1 MSENN
6 DDRRNELCTRFRKS
20 LTDGSSSQ
28 YFDEDDLIEIF
39 DYAGDLND
47 DYLRF
52 EVLLCGARYY
62 PDSIPLRERRALL
75 YANYGDDL
83 SAKYLED
90 NADRNGALWD
100 IARLRNA
107 SPMGSDAAKALEDL
121 LRAYSEFDDEEVIQ
135 FVDLASALGQTD
147 WLLDRLDALRSHVT
161 YLPTLLFEIAVMLEM
176 ENRYEEAIRLL
187 EELTDLEPYNE
198 QYWFMLAQEYDLNN
212 NANGALQALDLAL
225 AILPDDKAMRFY
237 HARLLARN
245 ELTRQRA
252 VDSLEALASDFPE
265 DTDISRFLAALYVD
279 GDHEAQ
285 DDTVLQKAARV
296 LSRCFSLNP
305 GDRKLATDLLATEA
319 RPTDEIIDSVVVH
332 QSPCDVSEWVAWA
345 DELHSLGAYDKAIA
359 ILLYCENKI
368 GKTDMAVNE
377 ALIIDYF
384 MLKDFGSV
392 CRRFESQTVGSS
404 TSSPDNAALLFS
416 VYAIS
421 LVKTGRYEEAQQFC
435 NMILKLV
442 VEDGPD
448 DISYALRRIGTGV
461 VMTDIIARLKSRKHT
476 DWQSYDPLGAW
487 ANK

>member
-6 DDRRNELCTRFRKS
+6 DDRRNELCTRFRES
-20 LTDGSSSQ
+20 LTDGSASQ

-62 PDSIPLRERRALL
+62 PDSVPLRERRALL

-90 NADRNGALWD
+90 NADRNGVLWD

-107 SPMGSDAAKALEDL
+107 SPMGSDAVKALEDL
-121 LRAYSEFDDEEVIQ
+121 LRTYSEFDDEEVIQ
-135 FVDLASALGQTD
+135 LVDLASALGQTD

-176 ENRYEEAIRLL
+176 ESRYDEAIGLL

-198 QYWFMLAQEYDLNN
+198 QYWFMLAQEHDLNN
-212 NANGALQALDLAL
+212 NDNGALQALDLAL

-245 ELTRQRA
+245 EQTRQRA
-252 VDSLEALASDFPE
+252 VESLENLASDFPG

-279 GDHEAQ
+279 EDQ
-285 DDTVLQKAARV
+285 DSPTDSGRMNAARV

-305 GDRKLATDLLATEA
+305 GDRKLATDMLAVEA
-319 RPTDEIIDSVVVH
+319 RPTDEIINCIVSH
-332 QSPCDVSEWVAWA
+332 QSPCDISEWVAWA
-345 DELHSLGAYDKAIA
+345 DELQVLGAYDKAIA
-359 ILLYCENKI
+359 ILLYCEKKI

-377 ALIIDYF
+377 SLIIDHF
-384 MLKDFGSV
+384 MLQDFVAV
-392 CRRFESQTVGSS
+392 CKRFESQTVGNSG
-404 TSSPDNAALLFS
+404 SSPDNAALLFS
-416 VYAIS
+416 IYAIS
-421 LVKTGRYEEAQQFC
+421 LVKTGRYDEASQFC
-435 NMILKLV
+435 NMILKVV

-461 VMTDIIARLKSRKHT
+461 VMTDIIARLKSKKHT
-476 DWQSYDPLGAW
+476 DWKSYDPLGAW
-487 ANK
+487 